1 MLKAQTDILSA
12 VIIVIL
18 ALSLT
23 SAALIWGLP
32 LIQKRQDT
40 IVVAR
45 VSNALSQD
53 LPSRIEH
60 IANTGGLDTFSLD
73 VDGIWSL
80 DEINNVI
87 SFSFSSS
94 VSDKG
99 LNQWIGKDCPFNP
112 SQTGTMGID
121 SSSVICSFA
130 TQSGTGFNITY
141 QLGFRGVVTGD
152 GTKIYQIDLVKP
164 SGGVTT
170 STGKNIQISRKSV
183 DQSQIGQKTLI
194 TTEVE
199 ILL

>member
-1 MLKAQTDILSA
+1 MFKAQADILSA

-40 IVVAR
+40 VVVAR

-73 VDGIWSL
+73 VDGIWVL
-80 DEINNVI
+80 DDTNNI
-87 SFSFSSS
+87 IQFTFFST

-112 SQTGTMGID
+112 SQTGTMGTD
-121 SSSVICSFA
+121 SPSVVCSLA
-130 TQSGTGFNITY
+130 TQSANGFNITY
-141 QLGFRGVVTGD
+141 QVGFRKLVTVD

-170 STGKNIQISRKSV
+170 STGKNVQISRKSV
-183 DQSQIGQKTLI
+183 SQTSVGQQTLI
-194 TTEVE
+194 TTEIE